1 MRRLQKRPAR
11 SGFTLIEILLVL
23 AIIGVIAA
31 FAVPTLIG
39 RQQDALIKAT
49 KIHIQEFEKQIQTY
63 AVDHDG
69 VYPEGDSEIVVQKL
83 ANPGQDRDGRAIP
96 PYIDKAPA
104 DAWGRPLFYEYPPS
118 GNRST
123 PGNKPAIWSA
133 GVDGQDGND
142 DDITNWTSQ
151 L

>member
-1 MRRLQKRPAR
+1 MRRLQQRPAR

-49 KIHIQEFEKQIQTY
+49 KIHIQKFQADIQAY
-63 AVDHDG
+63 AIDHDG
-69 VYPEGDSEIVVQKL
+69 VYPEGDAEIAVQKL
-83 ANPGQDRDGRAIP
+83 INPGQDRDGRQLNQYIEKP
-96 PYIDKAPA
+96 PT

-123 PGNKPAIWSA
+123 PGNRPAIWSA

-142 DDITNWTSQ
+142 DDITNWTGQ